1 MTIISSASSQISRT
15 VATDAVERFA
25 SARGKVTRSMNK
37 LANSAMKTDGMVYTY
52 SKATPEDLK
61 RLTSRTI
68 EDSYKR
74 VTWTNPKDNKVYHI
88 LEEGRKK
95 DKVQVRI
102 LDKDGAFVK
111 NAELKPKTIVI
122 FDNFYSPKGITH
134 GELMETFVKRF
145 NPFANVERLAHKK
158 NLYEMIKYR
167 GKLPL
172 SLEKKRFTE
181 LADKMDKGKQVDYI
195 SISEVHL
202 VNAEDVAKKSGDIQ
216 KQYVAQSPYLNF
228 VRPLFERILAKGTR
242 ILDAAGNENNF
253 AKEVVNDR
261 LAIDG
266 IEGIGSLRGGRIA
279 KDSCSRNSVFTQHY
293 ERRDYFPRVSKDE
306 NGKILGIN
314 VTGLEG
320 TDLPITRKTKKLA
333 SRIGGTSYATPVRTA
348 KLALN
353 DMMEGIL

>member
-1 MTIISSASSQISRT
+1 MSDVLREIDKSSFTKSL
-15 VATDAVERFA
+15 
-25 SARGKVTRSMNK
+25 SMNK

-266 IEGIGSLRGGRIA
+266 IEGVGSLRGGRIA

-353 DMMEGIL
+353 DMMEGVL

>member
-1 MTIISSASSQISRT
+1 MLSII
-15 VATDAVERFA
+15 VAVAKNNVI
-25 SARGKVTRSMNK
+25 GKDNQ
-37 LANSAMKTDGMVYTY
+37 LIWHL
-52 SKATPEDLK
+52 PEDLK

-95 DKVQVRI
+95 HKVQVRI

-266 IEGIGSLRGGRIA
+266 IEGVGSLRGGRIA